1 MLEYTRHAWQEDD
14 AGYNVALQICK
25 DYEEGTLWY
34 SAADKKKWRAY
45 AQKRE
50 LNPNTDVRTERKRM
64 EWLWLRPLS
73 RVPK

>member
-34 SAADKKKWRAY
+34 SAVDEKKWRAY
-45 AQKRE
+45 A
-50 LNPNTDVRTERKRM
+50 
-64 EWLWLRPLS
+64 
-73 RVPK
+73 